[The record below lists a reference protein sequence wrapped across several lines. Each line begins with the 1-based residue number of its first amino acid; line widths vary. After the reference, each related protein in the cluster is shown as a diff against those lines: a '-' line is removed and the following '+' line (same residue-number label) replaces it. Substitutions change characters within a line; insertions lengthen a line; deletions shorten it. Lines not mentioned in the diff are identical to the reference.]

1 VYDDVIVI
9 IFIDFSGPPPA
20 LTHSL
25 TNERKRKKVKSD
37 GLASDHCFQGRR
49 HRFRSMRVHYT
60 RRSKNF
66 SFFFLCERKN
76 KKQKKNGS
84 LVDDDVH
91 FVRDR
96 DTKLLG
102 CNEEQQGAK
111 LITTAIF
118 R

>member
-9 IFIDFSGPPPA
+9 IFIDFSGPPPS
-20 LTHSL
+20 LPHSL
-25 TNERKRKKVKSD
+25 TNEKEKVKSD
-37 GLASDHCFQGRR
+37 GLAPDHCFQRR
-49 HRFRSMRVHYT
+49 RLRFRSMRVHYT

-66 SFFFLCERKN
+66 SFFFFVKG
-76 KKQKKNGS
+76 KTTKKNGS
-84 LVDDDVH
+84 LIDDDVH